1 MAYLEYD
8 RQRETILDPSGVDVP
23 DDARRFIKS
32 EVGARAITDLM
43 HWYEQQWA
51 ESVDFKDDLIELLDA
66 SKFGTKEYT
75 PYEVYTKALY
85 EYFKEEL
92 GDDSPELG
100 PQRRGPGRVPGGLP
114 SRRPVASWPATMAC

>member
-1 MAYLEYD
+1 V
-8 RQRETILDPSGVDVP
+8 LDNP
-23 DDARRFIKS
+23 RRIIKS

-43 HWYEQQWA
+43 QWYEHQWA
-51 ESVDFKDDLIELLDA
+51 DSVDFKDALIELLDA

-92 GDDSPELG
+92 GENATELG
-100 PQRRGPGRVPGGLP
+100 RSAVDLAEFQDDAVKKARRILARYDGVLIADSVGLGK
-114 SRRPVASWPATMAC
+114 T